1 MLINKSDI
9 LKKHC
14 YTALVYQRINKK
26 LSTLFSKKEIETLM
40 YESIKEADLKCFEKI
55 GKNFYI
61 SNSTNNIKITV
72 NSATYRI
79 ITVDKIYN
87 NNI

>member
-1 MLINKSDI
+1 MI
-9 LKKHC
+9 
-14 YTALVYQRINKK
+14 
-26 LSTLFSKKEIETLM
+26 